1 MLDRSRSE
9 ITGEVKVVH
18 GGGTQNAEG
27 AYGVAYQSKCIEKSS
42 KGRR

>member
-18 GGGTQNAEG
+18 GGGTQNEEG
-27 AYGVAYQSKCIEKSS
+27 AYGVANQSKCIEKSS